1 MLNLREGKH
10 VIEPSDVVDFSVPAR
25 NEGSAAPS
33 KGSVQSIGFRP
44 EIVVGGSNRS
54 TQMERSVN
62 VGLERRGEKTATGQ
76 ISSALTHFHGDD
88 EMDVG
93 LTHVVNTD

>member
-44 EIVVGGSNRS
+44 KIVVGGSNRS
-54 TQMERSVN
+54 TQMERSVD
-62 VGLERRGEKTATGQ
+62 VGLERRGEKTLRSDQFRSDAF
-76 ISSALTHFHGDD
+76 SR
-88 EMDVG
+88 
-93 LTHVVNTD
+93 